1 MTSLDQ
7 VLFSNLL
14 GSLLILCITM
24 LADFKCKFLAEWLSE
39 IQHVLHLTKRF
50 VVLKVQNR

>member
-7 VLFSNLL
+7 VLFN
-14 GSLLILCITM
+14 SLLILSITI
-24 LADFKCKFLAEWLSE
+24 LADFKRKFLAEWLSE